1 MKKFLIVFSILAIVT
16 SLTAVAFANAGQ
28 IKIISPR
35 PSSGL
40 TDIKGTMCEEAV
52 KELISRGI
60 VNGYLDHTF
69 RPENDITRAEM
80 AKMLVTAAKLNDAV
94 ESNRDKEI
102 FSDVIKNHWAI
113 GYVNV
118 AYKND
123 YIVGYEDGT
132 FAPDDNVTYAEAI
145 TMVVR
150 MLGYKSAV
158 EAKGEW
164 PDNYI
169 KKAESL
175 SLLANVDFST
185 SKKNDN
191 ATRGDVANLV
201 WNALKETKTYYKAGI
216 LEDVNTSG
224 LGAENGDAI
233 ITIDGESYTFR
244 AKDNKKINVTN
255 LEKYVDGVI
264 FYKLKQETDEG
275 YVTFE
280 SGITVDT
287 VLADNFD
294 DYVEA
299 SESDKVLFENR
310 GVESFKDTFED
321 DFDDYIFIKF
331 DFDVEEKEATNVS
344 LVATYDKVKAADFE
358 DFDRIYIDESAEIV
372 YIVSGLEEK
381 VVKK

>member
-1 MKKFLIVFSILAIVT
+1 MKKFLFVFSVLAIVT
-16 SLTAVAFANAGQ
+16 TLTAIAFANSGP

-35 PSSGL
+35 PSNAL
-40 TDIKGTMCEEAV
+40 TDIKGTKYEAAV
-52 KELISRGI
+52 NELIARGV

-69 RPENDITRAEM
+69 KPDDEITRAEI
-80 AKMLVTAAKLNDAV
+80 AKMLVTAAKLNDEI
-94 ESNRDKEI
+94 ESAKNKEKEI
-102 FSDVIKNHWAI
+102 FPDVTKAHWAY

-118 AYKND
+118 AYNND
-123 YIVGYEDGT
+123 YIEGHDDGT

-175 SLLANVDFST
+175 NLLDNVAFS
-185 SKKNDN
+185 SNKKNED
-191 ATRGDVANLV
+191 ATRGEVANLV

-216 LEDVNTSG
+216 LEDVNEDG
-224 LGAENGDAI
+224 LGDASVK
-233 ITIDGESYTFR
+233 IDGTEYAFNE
-244 AKDNKKINVTN
+244 KDNKKMTAAN

-280 SGITVDT
+280 SGITAAT
-287 VLADNFD
+287 ILADNFD

-299 SESDKVLFENR
+299 SEDGKVLFKNR

-331 DFDVEEKEATNVS
+331 DFDVDEKAATNMT

-358 DFDRIYIDESAEIV
+358 EYDRIYIDESAEIV
-372 YIVSGLEEK
+372 YIVAGLEEK
-381 VVKK
+381 VAKK